1 MHISREINMADSRR
15 CFCWAHCQQ
24 PFVLFHLCVW
34 SSSHWWRTEDVWS
47 VCVKQT
53 SMTTEILKTQ
63 VSLKTSKMWT
73 YIETMCVCLVSNSVY
88 VGGTCQRWRWMK
100 EPRFPSTTLDWIQM
114 ISVIHLTCQW
124 FKVVADQWIYMV
136 LPETLSSNLLSSKQ
150 KHWPLCLKKALCS
163 VLTEYKVFQN
173 DSVQDLRQ
181 TPCV

>member
-47 VCVKQT
+47 VCVT